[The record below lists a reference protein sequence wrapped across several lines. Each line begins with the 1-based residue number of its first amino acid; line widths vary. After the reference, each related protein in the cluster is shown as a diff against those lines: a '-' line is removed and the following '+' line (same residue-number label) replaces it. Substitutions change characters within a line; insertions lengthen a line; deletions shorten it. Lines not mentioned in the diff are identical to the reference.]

1 MRLYRAVSRGE
12 LSDIIEFQ
20 GFRAAPG
27 TLETKLFAT
36 TAEDATSFARDLYPP
51 DEPAAVILEVTISDS
66 LAERLYYFQTDRPS
80 RQIGGPSWQWM
91 WTCWTDSTERPSSEL
106 LQIARVDAKHE

>member
-36 TAEDATSFARDLYPP
+36 TAEDAASFARDLYPP

-66 LAERLYYFQTDRPS
+66 LAERLYYFQTDRQPVVAVDVDLLDGFN
-80 RQIGGPSWQWM
+80 R
-91 WTCWTDSTERPSSEL
+91 EAEL
-106 LQIARVDAKHE
+106 RVLPDRTS